1 MSEIRKA
8 YREIFRSCHP
18 DKNSVENFA
27 FANKK
32 SQVLGGIRDIL
43 LDEEN
48 KAFYDNGGKIDG
60 EGNVCLNIQQRWEND
75 RTFLMSV
82 ITSSHGEY
90 WHHFPQAVQSN
101 FKDQNR

>member
-1 MSEIRKA
+1 MSEIQKA
-8 YREIFRSCHP
+8 YRDIFRSCHP
-18 DKNSVENFA
+18 DKNSVENFE

-60 EGNVCLNIQQRWEND
+60 EGRVCLHIQERWEND
-75 RTFLMSV
+75 RTFLISLIM
-82 ITSSHGEY
+82 SSHGEY
-90 WHHFPQAVQSN
+90 WHHFPQAVQSA
-101 FKDQNR
+101 FKDQDR